1 MKHEQD
7 EVAPPPAEA
16 ATEVG
21 QDDEDWGSDF
31 VIDTVIA
38 IMVLAVIGAVAIK
51 ALGLL

>member
-1 MKHEQD
+1 MVDKD

-31 VIDTVIA
+31 VSDTVIT

-51 ALGLL
+51 ALGWL